1 MNPSGQ
7 RILKRDPQPPLG
19 VIASLVG
26 GFETVNRQLWL
37 ILPPLL
43 LDLFFWLGPQLSIKP
58 MVDTI
63 ARDLQN
69 MALGAPPGSLIS
81 QSAQN
86 WQQFTTVSESINL
99 FWALST
105 APLGVPSMMAWR
117 TSEAVSTHWL
127 GVMGV
132 GNPLINLILLVA
144 LSTIGLFAAAIYF
157 EGIAQAVRDGRF
169 DLIALLRR
177 VGLVWVYLIGFA
189 ICVLVVSAVL
199 GVPAF
204 AFSMLLAALNNVL
217 GSAALALTFSL
228 VFWVLVF
235 GLFTPHAITLGQ
247 RGLFSAL
254 WESLALVRRNLGPTT
269 GLVATVLLLYVGLG
283 LVWTLAPAD
292 SWMNLIGV
300 LAHAVVS
307 TALVTAT
314 FVYFQDRSRWQRE
327 QTATRTVRLRA

>member
-1 MNPSGQ
+1 MNPPGQ
-7 RILKRDPQPPLG
+7 RTLKRDPQPPLG
-19 VIASLVG
+19 IIASLVG

-37 ILPPLL
+37 ILPPML

-58 MVDTI
+58 MVDNI
-63 ARDLQN
+63 ARDLQTL
-69 MALGAPPGSLIS
+69 AAGAPPESLIA

-86 WQQFTTVSESINL
+86 WQQFTTVSESLNL

-117 TSEAVSTHWL
+117 TTETGASHWL

-132 GNPLINLILLVA
+132 GNPLVNLILLVA
-144 LSTIGLFAAAIYF
+144 LSVVGLFAGAIYF
-157 EGIAQAVRDGRF
+157 ECVAQAVRDGRF

-189 ICVLVVSAVL
+189 ICALVVMAVL

-204 AFSMLLAALNNVL
+204 ALSMLLTALNSVV

-235 GLFTPHAITLGQ
+235 GLFTPHAITLGH
-247 RGLFSAL
+247 RGLFPAL
-254 WESLALVRRNLGPTT
+254 WESLTLVRRNLGPTT
-269 GLVATVLLLYVGLG
+269 GMVATVLLLYVGLG

-300 LAHAVVS
+300 LAHAVVA
-307 TALVTAT
+307 TALVAAT
-314 FVYFQDRSRWQRE
+314 FVYYQDRARWQRE
-327 QTATRTVRLRA
+327 QTATRTARLRA

>member
-1 MNPSGQ
+1 MG
-7 RILKRDPQPPLG
+7 I
-19 VIASLVG
+19 IASLVA

-37 ILPPLL
+37 ILPPML
-43 LDLFFWLGPQLSIKP
+43 LDLFLWLGPQLSIKP
-58 MVDTI
+58 MVDNI

-69 MALGAPPGSLIS
+69 MALSAPPGSFIA

-86 WQQFTTVSESINL
+86 WQQFTTVSESLNL

-117 TSEAVSTHWL
+117 TSETGASHWL

-132 GNPLINLILLVA
+132 ANPLLNLILLVA
-144 LSTIGLFAAAIYF
+144 LSVVGLFAGAIYF
-157 EGIAQAVRDGRF
+157 ECVAQAVRDGRF

-189 ICVLVVSAVL
+189 IFALIVTAVL

-204 AFSMLLAALNNVL
+204 ALSMLLAALNSVL
-217 GSAALALTFSL
+217 GSAALALTFSF

-247 RGLFSAL
+247 RGLFPAL
-254 WESLALVRRNLGPTT
+254 WESLSLVRRHLGPTT
-269 GLVATVLLLYVGLG
+269 GMVATVLLLYVGLG

-300 LAHAVVS
+300 VGHAVVA
-307 TALVTAT
+307 TALVATT
-314 FVYFQDRSRWQRE
+314 FVYYQDRTRWQRE
-327 QTATRTVRLRA
+327 QTATRTARLRA